1 VDEAVRFATKWVGIV
16 MAVFTVGLLLV
27 IKFTTDTVEIL
38 LAITL
43 VLWLAVTILKYFW
56 EDIQDGMDWMWGD
69 RHESNN

>member
-1 VDEAVRFATKWVGIV
+1 MDEAVRFATKWVGIV